1 VVVLVCAAAVLDCQA
16 ILQVTQRKPS
26 QYFQILT
33 FVDVQVCPADHTV
46 YALTVAVFQVICV
59 GATVEIYADTVLDVC
74 VLEVAK
80 VEIQFVQQEQAD
92 IAASWQLDFA
102 IH

>member
-1 VVVLVCAAAVLDCQA
+1 MVLVCAAAVLDCQA
-16 ILQVTQRKPS
+16 ILQVTQRKLS
-26 QYFQILT
+26 QYFQTLT
-33 FVDVQVCPADHTV
+33 FVDVQACPADHIV
-46 YALTVAVFQVICV
+46 YALTVVASQVICV
-59 GATVEIYADTVLDVC
+59 GATVEIYAGTVLDVC
-74 VLEVAK
+74 VPVAAK